1 MIKPLSLIITASAV
15 VISPLSAVAEIDPE
29 LHKLCIDAKDY
40 KGCIEARTE
49 PSPEIESNENEVEV
63 SAPSTYNY
71 EKDSV
76 RQLKIRGKYGRYLT
90 FIGRTPNTYSGT
102 SGSYSPG
109 SGGTLNCSTYGSS
122 TYATTNCYRTGY
134 VAPSYTPARPGGTQ
148 HQRFR
153 YELDCQDQTYNIKGD
168 LKSAGGFKKG
178 WMHVSN
184 DPVASAVARKYCPVI
199 DTLAVAGY
207 VNKGDVFESGS
218 ILWKDRWGPEPKASI
233 SEEKYYLFK
242 TYVKN
247 KQYKEALKLSNK
259 LVIDFPD
266 DPRSWTHL
274 GVAYFILKDY
284 SAAKE
289 QLNKAIFINP
299 LFEDAYYNRGLVYS
313 ALGLYDQAI
322 RDYTKAIRMY
332 PDRMHFWV
340 NRSTAYWRKGDK
352 QKSCSDSRKLIQLG
366 LQNPEWQKWWQKFG
380 KKECKKYK

>member
-15 VISPLSAVAEIDPE
+15 VISPFSAVAEIDAE

-49 PSPEIESNENEVEV
+49 PSSEVESNENEVEV
-63 SAPSTYNY
+63 STPSTYNY

-90 FIGRTPNTYSGT
+90 FIGRTANTYSGT

-122 TYATTNCYRTGY
+122 TSTTTNCYRTGY
-134 VAPSYTPARPGGTQ
+134 VAPSYTPGRPGGTQ

-168 LKSAGGFKKG
+168 LSTAGGFKKG

-199 DTLAVAGY
+199 DTLAVDQYNALDPKDAGH
-207 VNKGDVFESGS
+207 S
-218 ILWKDRWGPEPKASI
+218 IWKRRWGEEPKESI
-233 SEEKYYLFK
+233 SEQRYAL
-242 TYVKN
+242 VKN
-247 KQYKEALKLSNK
+247 YFKQQQYNKVLKLSNQ

-266 DPRSWTHL
+266 DPRSWNVRGL
-274 GVAYFILKDY
+274 AYKMLRNY
-284 SAAKE
+284 SAAIE
-289 QLNKAIFINP
+289 NYSKAIYVNP
-299 LFEDAYYNRGLVYS
+299 LYEAAYDNRASSYA
-313 ALGLYDQAI
+313 ALGLFD
-322 RDYTKAIRMY
+322 KAIAGHSKAISLN
-332 PDRMHFWV
+332 PDYRIYWK
-340 NRSTAYWRKGDK
+340 NRGSSYWAKGDK
-352 QKSCSDSRKLIQLG
+352 RNSCRDRSKAIELGAKDS
-366 LQNPEWQKWWQKFG
+366 KFLKVF
-380 KKECKKYK
+380 KKNCK

>member
-1 MIKPLSLIITASAV
+1 MITASAV
-15 VISPLSAVAEIDPE
+15 VISPLAAVAEIDPE
-29 LHKLCIDAKDY
+29 HHRLCIDAKDY

-49 PSPEIESNENEVEV
+49 QSSEVESNENEVKV

-134 VAPSYTPARPGGTQ
+134 VAPSYTPGRPGGTQ

-207 VNKGDVFESGS
+207 GANLGVLRKDSKGEWSSHWGAEPDNIASKEVMDVNRSYLANNQFK
-218 ILWKDRWGPEPKASI
+218 KAIKEI
-233 SEEKYYLFK
+233 S
-242 TYVKN
+242 
-247 KQYKEALKLSNK
+247 K
-259 LVIDFPD
+259 LVEEYPD
-266 DPRSWTHL
+266 DPRVWTNLCVAHIGL
-274 GVAYFILKDY
+274 GNYR
-284 SAAKE
+284 E
-289 QLNKAIFINP
+289 AIDSCNT
-299 LFEDAYYNRGLVYS
+299 
-313 ALGLYDQAI
+313 ALGLNSRFGIAFWWRGRSEMAI
-322 RDYTKAIRMY
+322 GLFDEAIKSFTKRIELAQDSNQLADGYAGRGRALY
-332 PDRMHFWV
+332 
-340 NRSTAYWRKGDK
+340 RKNEKKRGCKDMS
-352 QKSCSDSRKLIQLG
+352 KSIELG
-366 LQNPEWQKWWQKFG
+366 NKNPEWIKLV